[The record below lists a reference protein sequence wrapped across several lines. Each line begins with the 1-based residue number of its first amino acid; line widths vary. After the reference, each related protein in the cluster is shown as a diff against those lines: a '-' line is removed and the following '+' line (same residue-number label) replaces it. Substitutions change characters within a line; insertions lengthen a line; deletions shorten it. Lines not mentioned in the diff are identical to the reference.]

1 MRSLVAVVFTLL
13 VVVLMARRDKNRLN
27 YFNPPTYYKH
37 YYKFNMAA
45 ACGVCNTAQG
55 KYKCP
60 NCVLK

>member
-1 MRSLVAVVFTLL
+1 
-13 VVVLMARRDKNRLN
+13 MARRDKNRLN